1 MQFSTQAAN
10 LTAELSSP
18 ATGQL
23 GNQPAFSNRPAT
35 VADTKPQN
43 ADQGGVTVLLI
54 NSSHLAWPD
63 LTSARQPML
72 RFLRALPANHR
83 AAIYILKNNGFQ
95 ILEEATADHALLAG
109 EVGPVD
115 AARARPGTRA
125 RGGTPHPSANGLCSS
140 SIRPPVRERQQ
151 RQYA

>member
-1 MQFSTQAAN
+1 MLRQAARLVDVDVIAYDAKGHPVTGLKPQDFEIFDNGRKQKVQFSTQAAN

-54 NSSHLAWPD
+54 DSSHLAWPD
-63 LTSARQPML
+63 LTSSSAANA
-72 RFLRALPANHR
+72 ALS
-83 AAIYILKNNGFQ
+83 
-95 ILEEATADHALLAG
+95 
-109 EVGPVD
+109 
-115 AARARPGTRA
+115 ARASR
-125 RGGTPHPSANGLCSS
+125 
-140 SIRPPVRERQQ
+140 
-151 RQYA
+151 